1 MPDVS
6 LTDFV
11 DFVGKSGN
19 PKLTL
24 VRQIKDR
31 GEYSP
36 AEDFWRRL
44 RNGIVEFHEKGH
56 ADKKRL
62 DRLATGLRDKKKAS
76 NYPILVKQYK
86 SFLGRKTIAW
96 FKPSFAHWMS
106 GGLDIRVNPEL
117 GLKINGDRHHLK
129 LYFKGTPL
137 TKAKADMV
145 LLLMQQGLPG
155 TQAGDS
161 YSILDIRK
169 KNLITTDAPNTD
181 LLPLLHGEA
190 AAYAAMWANL

>member
-6 LTDFV
+6 LTEFV
-11 DFVGKSGN
+11 DFVGKSRN

-24 VRQIKDR
+24 VRQIKER

-36 AEDFWRRL
+36 AEDFWRKL
-44 RNGIVEFHEKGH
+44 RKGIIEFHEEGY
-56 ADKKRL
+56 ADKKWL
-62 DRLATGLRDKKKAS
+62 DRFATGLRDKKKAN
-76 NYPILVKQYK
+76 NYPVLVNRYK
-86 SFLGRKTIAW
+86 SFLGRKKIAW
-96 FKPSFAHWMS
+96 FKPSS
-106 GGLDIRVNPEL
+106 GRWTSGELDIRVNPKL
-117 GLKINGDRHHLK
+117 GLEINGERHQLK

-145 LLLMQQGLPG
+145 LLLMQQALPG
-155 TQAGDS
+155 TRAGDS

-169 KNLITTDAPNTD
+169 KNLITTDAPDTH